1 MEIGVIKVSGGKPPK
16 RHQQKKII
24 RLLIQQNVYATILE
38 IKINNSFYRN
48 ATNASFS
55 LEIDVI
61 KFQTGTTNPTEKKII
76 RPFVQHKIYASI
88 IEVTL
93 NNSG

>member
-1 MEIGVIKVSGGKPPK
+1 MIKVSGGKPPK
-16 RHQQKKII
+16 RHQHKKII

-38 IKINNSFYRN
+38 IKINNSFKRN
-48 ATNASFS
+48 ASNASFS

-61 KFQTGTTNPTEKKII
+61 KFSEKTQTTNPTEKKNM
-76 RPFVQHKIYASI
+76 RPFIQHKVYASI
-88 IEVTL
+88 IEVTI